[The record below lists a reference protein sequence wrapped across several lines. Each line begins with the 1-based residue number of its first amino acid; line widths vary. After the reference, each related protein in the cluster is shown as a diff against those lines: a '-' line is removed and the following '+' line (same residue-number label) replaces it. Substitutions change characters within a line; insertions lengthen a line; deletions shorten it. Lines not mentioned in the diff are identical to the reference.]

1 MVLSVAALSTVALC
15 QQHNPTSQ
23 APQAAQTQQ
32 APAQPRHLPPAA
44 VHFVNIG
51 EKLEG
56 DYKFG
61 YDTGEHLL
69 SHIDVT

>member
-1 MVLSVAALSTVALC
+1 MAALGAVAVAQHA
-15 QQHNPTSQ
+15 QQP
-23 APQAAQTQQ
+23 APQSAQQQQ
-32 APAQPRHLPPAA
+32 AVQRVFAPAA

-61 YDTGEHLL
+61 YDTGE
-69 SHIDVT
+69 

>member
-1 MVLSVAALSTVALC
+1 MVLGQQQQAAPAA
-15 QQHNPTSQ
+15 Q
-23 APQAAQTQQ
+23 APPQ

-61 YDTGEHLL
+61 YDTGKFSLAFAANQATHLL
-69 SHIDVT
+69 EYEFI